1 MQHQK
6 IPIHAT
12 VVTKENHGI
21 ILMGKTG
28 SGKTSLAYCLL
39 ENDWKLLTDSTCI
52 VTKSEET
59 FLVESESSAKLLYFK
74 YPTLFPELNNHEYG
88 FEEFSEKHQ
97 EIRLIVDSNLIFPG
111 NIQHISDVNMIIFP
125 LLTEQKKS
133 QLFELSSGE
142 AITIFKQ
149 DSWNLHH
156 EKYDFNDGDDAFV
169 RNMFEQIKCY
179 RLNIGSDWRF
189 FMDEVFELQAVLKT
203 EILLK

>member
-21 ILMGKTG
+21 ILIGKTG

-39 ENDWKLLTDSTCI
+39 ENDWKLITDSTCS
-52 VTKSEET
+52 VTKSEKT

-88 FEEFSEKHQ
+88 FEEFSAKHQ
-97 EIRLIVDSNLIFPG
+97 EIRLIIDSKLIFPG
-111 NIQHISDVNMIIFP
+111 MVQDKSDVSMVIFP

-142 AITIFKQ
+142 AIAIFKQ
-149 DSWNLHH
+149 DAWNLHH
-156 EKYDFNDGDDAFV
+156 EKYDFNYEDEVIV
-169 RNMFEQIKCY
+169 RLMFDQIKCF

-189 FMDEVFELQAVLKT
+189 FMDEVFELQTLLKT